1 MIEKCFE
8 YSIVQYLQVFG
19 VGGCVGGYVLNR
31 SKIIPI

>member
-19 VGGCVGGYVLNR
+19 VGGYVLNR
-31 SKIIPI
+31 SKISPI